1 MLYDRLVN
9 FHHLDNLIWVFGG
22 NEVREKVG
30 AYADYFPGQDEVD
43 VLATDVYSTN
53 YAGHDYDDLLA
64 LAQGK
69 PIALAEVGAPPT
81 VEVLQRQPRW
91 AWFTAWGDLAG
102 GRNDRAAVTALV
114 ASPQVMNWD
123 KLPWVKVTKPTVHYP
138 VIK

>member
-1 MLYDRLVN
+1 
-9 FHHLDNLIWVFGG
+9 
-22 NEVREKVG
+22 
-30 AYADYFPGQDEVD
+30 
-43 VLATDVYSTN
+43 
-53 YAGHDYDDLLA
+53 
-64 LAQGK
+64 
-69 PIALAEVGAPPT
+69 
-81 VEVLQRQPRW
+81 LQRQPRW